1 MKMRKCIQEG
11 GKTNESSVRKF
22 NQKIQNLY
30 KKKTNFTPWIFLI
43 IKNSSH
49 KRCTNRFD
57 SSYMKIYIFYC

>member
-30 KKKTNFTPWIFLI
+30 KKKQISPLGFF
-43 IKNSSH
+43 
-49 KRCTNRFD
+49 
-57 SSYMKIYIFYC
+57 